1 LAVRYAIVLS
11 LLTVGGCAA
20 LTSAKGTAD
29 SAKGAADDAKSQ
41 KDSAQSAVK
50 DEKDKQKGG
59 GAAGGGGDAAGPTR
73 LEATDGTINVPISD
87 KIDFAKK
94 KANDWR
100 KFTLAGKPGQFAT
113 FELHWDEEAANLT
126 IDVFDKFGV
135 NIGKSPRRIEG
146 QSSKKVLLRIDDPG
160 LYYVRVSGPT
170 KADSSIYTMMVKY
183 NGPVVAKQEAAP
195 APAPAPAPVAGG
207 AAAAPAPAPCPPGQ
221 NCPAPP
227 DPNKVYGSIVSMVRE
242 GSTVTLYLDKGSA
255 DQLRSGMMGM
265 ILDGPDGDKPLEGG
279 SFSISQV
286 IGGSKSIA
294 KSTTLQ
300 KPLGKNKRIVVN
312 LK

>member
-1 LAVRYAIVLS
+1 MRYAIVLS

-20 LTSAKGTAD
+20 LTGAKGSAD
-29 SAKGAADDAKSQ
+29 SVKGAADDAKSQ
-41 KDSAQSAVK
+41 KDSATQTAK
-50 DEKDKQKGG
+50 DEKDKAKGG
-59 GAAGGGGDAAGPTR
+59 GAAGGGGGAAGPTR
-73 LEATDGTINVPISD
+73 LEATDGQINVPIND

-94 KANDWR
+94 KQNDWR

-113 FELHWDEEAANLT
+113 FELHWDEEAANLD
-126 IDVFDKFGV
+126 IDVYDEFGV

-146 QSSKKVLLRIDDPG
+146 QSSKKVLLRINDPG

-183 NGPVVAKQEAAP
+183 NGPVVAAAAAP
-195 APAPAPAPVAGG
+195 APAPAPAAGAPAPAP
-207 AAAAPAPAPCPPGQ
+207 AAAAPAPCPPGQ
-221 NCPAPP
+221 SCTPP
-227 DPNKVYGSIVSMVRE
+227 DPNKVYGTVVSMVRE

-255 DQLRSGMMGM
+255 DQLRPGMMGT
-265 ILDGPDGDKPLEGG
+265 ILEGTDGDKPLEGG

-286 IGGSKSIA
+286 ISGSKSIA

-300 KPLGKNKRIVVN
+300 KSPGKNKRIVVN